1 VRKISHHR
9 SDIQS
14 LRAFA
19 VMLVIAGHL
28 FPSII
33 KGGFIGV
40 DLFFVISGFV
50 ITLQMSKLYTAN
62 PSTFLREFYSRRIK
76 RILPSA
82 LLVTIASIVAT
93 SYFLGPVA
101 ANEAKL
107 DGVWTTL
114 FLGNFH
120 FHTMALDYFATGT
133 QPSPLQHYWS
143 LSIEEQFYLL
153 WPALFLLLT
162 IKVKTQRVKQIFLLS
177 VIVISLSS
185 ALYLAELKNE
195 PIFFITTTRIW
206 ELAFGALLAISAIS
220 VRVPKILISLS
231 LGVLLLSSILIAPT
245 MQWPGFT
252 GIPLV
257 IAAGIILVNNPRL
270 GQAGILNTRFF
281 SYVGDLSYLLYL
293 WHWPIFVIVK
303 ANSITFGAT
312 EKLSILLLTAV
323 LSVLTHHYFEN
334 PIRFSSKSKPQSTIA
349 IGISAVAVLSGV
361 LFFTY
366 QG

>member
-1 VRKISHHR
+1 
-9 SDIQS
+9 
-14 LRAFA
+14 
-19 VMLVIAGHL
+19 MLVIAGHL
-28 FPSII
+28 FPAII

-50 ITLQMSKLYTAN
+50 ITLQMGKLYTAN

-120 FHTMALDYFATGT
+120 FHTMSLDYFATGT

-153 WPALFLLLT
+153 WPALFLLLALR
-162 IKVKTQRVKQIFLLS
+162 VKTQRVKQIFLLS
-177 VIVISLSS
+177 VIVISLFS

-220 VRVPKILISLS
+220 LRVPKLLIYLS

-257 IAAGIILVNNPRL
+257 IAAGIILINNPRL
-270 GQAGILNTRFF
+270 GQLGLLNNKLLT
-281 SYVGDLSYLLYL
+281 YLGDLSYLLYL
-293 WHWPIFVIVK
+293 LHWPIFVIVK

-312 EKLSILLLTAV
+312 EKLYILLLTAV

-349 IGISAVAVLSGV
+349 LGISAVAVLSGV

>member
-1 VRKISHHR
+1 MRKISHQR

-153 WPALFLLLT
+153 WPALFLLLA
-162 IKVKTQRVKQIFLLS
+162 IKVKTLRVKQIFLFS

-185 ALYLAELKNE
+185 ALYLAELKSE
-195 PIFFITTTRIW
+195 PIFFLSTTRIW

-220 VRVPKILISLS
+220 IRVPKTIVYLS
-231 LGVLLLSSILIAPT
+231 LGVLLLFSIFVAPT
-245 MQWPGFT
+245 MQWPGFA
-252 GIPLV
+252 GIPIV
-257 IAAGIILVNNPRL
+257 IAAGTILINNPRL
-270 GQAGILNTRFF
+270 GQAGILKTKFF

-293 WHWPIFVIVK
+293 WHWPIYVIIK
-303 ANSITFGAT
+303 ANSITFGT
-312 EKLSILLLTAV
+312 SEKLYILLLTAILAMV
-323 LSVLTHHYFEN
+323 THHFFEN
-334 PIRFSSKSKPQSTIA
+334 PIRFSSKIKPQGTIA
-349 IGISAVAVLSGV
+349 IGISVVTVLSGI

-366 QG
+366 KG